1 MTLIDKL
8 AGLVKRATGN
18 RPGKRER
25 MQELEHAEER
35 VEEQTQGLGQH
46 EFETWNRAKGPG
58 RSAGRSP
65 FG

>member
-1 MTLIDKL
+1 MSLLDKL
-8 AGLVKRATGN
+8 TNGVKRATGN

-35 VEEQTQGLGQH
+35 IEERAQERRQH
-46 EFETWNRAKGPG
+46 EFETWNRAKAPG